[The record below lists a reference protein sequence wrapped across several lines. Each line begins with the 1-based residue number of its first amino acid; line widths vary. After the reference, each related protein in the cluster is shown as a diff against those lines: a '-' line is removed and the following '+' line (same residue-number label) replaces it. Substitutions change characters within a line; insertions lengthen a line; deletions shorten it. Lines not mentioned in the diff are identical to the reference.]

1 MSPGLQKFWEKT
13 RKNQPF
19 LREKNGY
26 GFQNSGP
33 TPRQKIIW
41 VRATSM
47 GSKISL
53 LVIWMTPYKKP
64 NLVYKW
70 VDFSKFS
77 QTWAKIGLDL
87 RKLWKNCVIL
97 LKILPKIKQIGTLM
111 GQYFLKTWY
120 LLGYFYRST
129 FKVCGS
135 TSLPK
140 TKLEYPPGVFRWP
153 ISFFKFQSFRPRGSN
168 SQVWFGQGF
177 SSVTWHSCIPTPI
190 KGVLHL
196 LPQN

>member
-1 MSPGLQKFWEKT
+1 MGPILAKKSLKEGPISQNCVKIVKSGIFVVEKPLEMSPDLQKLWGKK

-53 LVIWMTPYKKP
+53 LVIWMTAYKKP
-64 NLVYKW
+64 NFVYKW
-70 VDFSKFS
+70 VDVSKFP

-87 RKLWKNCVIL
+87 RKN
-97 LKILPKIKQIGTLM
+97 
-111 GQYFLKTWY
+111 
-120 LLGYFYRST
+120 LG
-129 FKVCGS
+129 KM
-135 TSLPK
+135 
-140 TKLEYPPGVFRWP
+140 
-153 ISFFKFQSFRPRGSN
+153 
-168 SQVWFGQGF
+168 VWFCSKF
-177 SSVTWHSCIPTPI
+177 CPKLSRLVH
-190 KGVLHL
+190 
-196 LPQN
+196 

>member
-1 MSPGLQKFWEKT
+1 MSPDLQKILGKK

-26 GFQNSGP
+26 GSQNSGP

-53 LVIWMTPYKKP
+53 LVIWMTAYKKP

-70 VDFSKFS
+70 VDFSKFP

-97 LKILPKIKQIGTLM
+97 LKILPQIKQIGTLM

-120 LLGYFYRST
+120 LLGYFYRFLS
-129 FKVCGS
+129 KS
-135 TSLPK
+135 AAAHPYQQ
-140 TKLEYPPGVFRWP
+140 TKLGYPLG
-153 ISFFKFQSFRPRGSN
+153 SLDGLFFIFQI
-168 SQVWFGQGF
+168 
-177 SSVTWHSCIPTPI
+177 T
-190 KGVLHL
+190 KL
-196 LPQN
+196 

>member
-1 MSPGLQKFWEKT
+1 MVEKPLEMSPDLQKFWGKKC
-13 RKNQPF
+13 KNQPF

-53 LVIWMTPYKKP
+53 LVIWMTAYKKP

-70 VDFSKFS
+70 VDFSKFP

-87 RKLWKNCVIL
+87 RKFWKNCVIL

-111 GQYFLKTWY
+111 GHYFLKTWY
-120 LLGYFYRST
+120 LLGTFIGLLSKSAAAHPYQKPNLST
-129 FKVCGS
+129 PWG
-135 TSLPK
+135 L
-140 TKLEYPPGVFRWP
+140 
-153 ISFFKFQSFRPRGSN
+153 
-168 SQVWFGQGF
+168 
-177 SSVTWHSCIPTPI
+177 
-190 KGVLHL
+190 
-196 LPQN
+196 

>member
-1 MSPGLQKFWEKT
+1 MGPILAKQILRRGSQSGIFVIKKPLRNESRFAKILGKK

-26 GFQNSGP
+26 GFQNLGP

-53 LVIWMTPYKKP
+53 LVIWMTAYKKP

-70 VDFSKFS
+70 VDFSKFP

-87 RKLWKNCVIL
+87 RRLWKICVIL

-120 LLGYFYRST
+120 LLDTFIGLLSKSAAAHPYQKPNLST
-129 FKVCGS
+129 PWG
-135 TSLPK
+135 L
-140 TKLEYPPGVFRWP
+140 
-153 ISFFKFQSFRPRGSN
+153 
-168 SQVWFGQGF
+168 
-177 SSVTWHSCIPTPI
+177 
-190 KGVLHL
+190 
-196 LPQN
+196 

>member
-1 MSPGLQKFWEKT
+1 MVKSGIFVVGKPLEMSPDLQKFWGGK

-33 TPRQKIIW
+33 TPRQKIIL

-53 LVIWMTPYKKP
+53 LVIWMTAYKKP

-70 VDFSKFS
+70 VDFSKFP

-87 RKLWKNCVIL
+87 RKFWKNCVIL
-97 LKILPKIKQIGTLM
+97 LKIWPKIKQIGTLM
-111 GQYFLKTWY
+111 GQYFLENLVFTW
-120 LLGYFYRST
+120 YFYRST

-140 TKLEYPPGVFRWP
+140 TKLEYPLRSLDGL
-153 ISFFKFQSFRPRGSN
+153 FFIFQ
-168 SQVWFGQGF
+168 
-177 SSVTWHSCIPTPI
+177 IP
-190 KGVLHL
+190 KL
-196 LPQN
+196 